1 MYKVITSPAP
11 SLIWLFII
19 CLLLS
24 LLLFLTVRLV
34 TSYSRIR
41 VENNKISIE
50 YILLGKVNTYTMA
63 MVTAV
68 EEVKINTFQNK
79 EYRQLIIS
87 LGVENISLNNQVYT
101 GYDLLKQY
109 LNQKKTGS
117 QSKNRRN

>member
-50 YILLGKVNTYTMA
+50 YILLGKVNNYTLA

-79 EYRQLIIS
+79 EYRQLIIR
-87 LGVENISLNNQVYT
+87 LGVEKISLNNQVYT
-101 GYDLLKQY
+101 GYDLLKRY

-117 QSKNRRN
+117 QSKNRRA